1 MDWFTDPNRPY
12 IQLFGLNHILYVL
25 IVAVAITLLL
35 TRRRWGRTNRAL
47 VYWSILAISLTQF
60 SLMQIWY
67 LSQPTFNLGDGPPL
81 HISRIT
87 TLLGLA
93 WLLTRKRELMD
104 LASFLGIFAYFT
116 FLLPQRIYPIT
127 HLMGWS
133 FLVSHALIII
143 LPLCAWIA
151 YGWRPSRRS
160 YRIALGGFVVYLLV
174 AIGANALFD
183 GNYFYLK
190 HRPVFAGN
198 PSPRYELGTILFAAT
213 IFHLG
218 WLVAA
223 RFNDVDRATKL
234 ERSGAPARDKPD
246 LVRV

>member
-35 TRRRWGRTNRAL
+35 
-47 VYWSILAISLTQF
+47 
-60 SLMQIWY
+60 
-67 LSQPTFNLGDGPPL
+67 
-81 HISRIT
+81 
-87 TLLGLA
+87 
-93 WLLTRKRELMD
+93 
-104 LASFLGIFAYFT
+104 
-116 FLLPQRIYPIT
+116 
-127 HLMGWS
+127 
-133 FLVSHALIII
+133 
-143 LPLCAWIA
+143 
-151 YGWRPSRRS
+151 
-160 YRIALGGFVVYLLV
+160 V

-190 HRPVFAGN
+190 HRPVFAGT
-198 PSPRYELGTILFAAT
+198 PSPQYELGTILFAAT

>member
-47 VYWSILAISLTQF
+47 VHWSILAISLTQF

-67 LSQPTFNLGDGPPL
+67 LSQPTFNLGDGLPL

-133 FLVSHALIII
+133 FLVPHALIII
-143 LPLCAWIA
+143 LTSAGLWRHDSTTST
-151 YGWRPSRRS
+151 GRPSLNDPAHPRAIS
-160 YRIALGGFVVYLLV
+160 PTSSVY
-174 AIGANALFD
+174 
-183 GNYFYLK
+183 
-190 HRPVFAGN
+190 
-198 PSPRYELGTILFAAT
+198 ETIKGC
-213 IFHLG
+213 HS
-218 WLVAA
+218 
-223 RFNDVDRATKL
+223 RN
-234 ERSGAPARDKPD
+234 S
-246 LVRV
+246 